1 MISTITI
8 NDNGEQYLE
17 SAEAAVIIIIIVIA
31 RNLKELNK
39 ANLVFNYNSYTRL
52 NFYLCWKN
60 YK

>member
-1 MISTITI
+1 LISTITI

-17 SAEAAVIIIIIVIA
+17 SAEAAVIIIVIA

-52 NFYLCWKN
+52 NFYLC
-60 YK
+60 